1 MLKEYVNKTIYV
13 ADEVEADKQ
22 EQKNKVRLRQD
33 AEADKIKLEATIQDY
48 VDTYNKY
55 KETYDN
61 IVIYNESRPGHRVD
75 KSTNTVYKNDVE
87 VKTQTKKLQKE
98 YHDMKL
104 YSDLYKDATG
114 TPLISGTGLKRK
126 VREYKKGINF

>member
-1 MLKEYVNKTIYV
+1 MLKDYVNETIPV

-22 EQKNKVRLRQD
+22 EQKNKERLRQD
-33 AEADKIKLEATIQDY
+33 AEADRIKLEATIQDY

-55 KETYDN
+55 KEMYDN
-61 IVIYNESRPGHRVD
+61 IVTYNESRPGHRVD
-75 KSTNTVYKNDVE
+75 KSTNIVYKNDVE

-98 YHDMKL
+98 YHDMKI
-104 YSDLYKDATG
+104 YSDLYKDVTG

-126 VREYKKGINF
+126 VRVYKKV